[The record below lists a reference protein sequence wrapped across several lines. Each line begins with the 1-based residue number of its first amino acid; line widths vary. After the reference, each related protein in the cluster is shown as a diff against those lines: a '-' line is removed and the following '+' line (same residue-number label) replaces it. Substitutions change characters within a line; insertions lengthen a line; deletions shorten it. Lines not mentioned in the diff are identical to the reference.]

1 MEKSVISTNNAPAAI
16 GPYSQAIKAGNLVFV
31 SGQIPIVP
39 ATGEILR
46 GDIKLQTRQALE
58 NLKHI
63 LEAAGSCIDNVVKT
77 TVFMKDLND
86 YTAMGGSAWW
96 LHTKWLNVILLLG
109 LLYGISQ
116 PNGKKVIEGL
126 AVSEG
131 RVTDDIRAAYRKAV
145 MAAHTGLALILLNVI
160 LGYWKPGY

>member
-16 GPYSQAIKAGNLVFV
+16 GPYSQAIKVGNLVFI
-31 SGQIPIVP
+31 SGQIPIIP

-63 LEAAGSCIDNVVKT
+63 LEAAGSSLDNVVKT

-86 YTAMGGSAWW
+86 YTAINDVYKEFFTNKPPA
-96 LHTKWLNVILLLG
+96 
-109 LLYGISQ
+109 
-116 PNGKKVIEGL
+116 
-126 AVSEG
+126 
-131 RVTDDIRAAYRKAV
+131 RAAV
-145 MAAHTGLALILLNVI
+145 QAARLPRDVGVEIEAIAFSV
-160 LGYWKPGY
+160 

>member
-1 MEKSVISTNNAPAAI
+1 MEKSVISTKNAPAAI
-16 GPYSQAIKAGNLVFV
+16 GPYSQAIKVGNLVFV

-86 YTAMGGSAWW
+86 YTSINDVYKEFFTNKPPA
-96 LHTKWLNVILLLG
+96 
-109 LLYGISQ
+109 
-116 PNGKKVIEGL
+116 
-126 AVSEG
+126 
-131 RVTDDIRAAYRKAV
+131 RAAV
-145 MAAHTGLALILLNVI
+145 QAARLPRDVSVEIEAIAFSV
-160 LGYWKPGY
+160 

>member
-63 LEAAGSCIDNVVKT
+63 MEAAGSSLDNVVKT

-86 YTAMGGSAWW
+86 YTAINDVYKEFFT
-96 LHTKWLNVILLLG
+96 TK
-109 LLYGISQ
+109 
-116 PNGKKVIEGL
+116 PP
-126 AVSEG
+126 A
-131 RVTDDIRAAYRKAV
+131 RAAV
-145 MAAHTGLALILLNVI
+145 QAARLPRDVGVEIEAIALVV
-160 LGYWKPGY
+160 

>member
-86 YTAMGGSAWW
+86 YTSINDVYKEFFANKPPARAPVQAARLPRDVG
-96 LHTKWLNVILLLG
+96 VE
-109 LLYGISQ
+109 
-116 PNGKKVIEGL
+116 IE
-126 AVSEG
+126 AIAFSV
-131 RVTDDIRAAYRKAV
+131 
-145 MAAHTGLALILLNVI
+145 
-160 LGYWKPGY
+160 